1 MRIEIKTWGKTLDG
15 KDIKLYTITN
25 NKGVQV
31 QLSDIGAGIVSIK
44 TPDRDGNI
52 EDIVLGYP
60 NATDYYGD
68 GPCAGKVPGRYANR
82 INNGRFRIDG
92 KEYQLE
98 LNTGDGKH
106 HLHGGTIGFAN
117 QKWASRIEGD
127 SVVFTYLSADGE
139 AGYPSELLARV
150 SYTLNDENK
159 LNIRL
164 GATSTGPTIV
174 NLTNHTYF
182 NLKGEGNGNIL
193 DHKLKLNASRFLP
206 ATNELITTGEMRSVL
221 NTPMD
226 FTEGKLIG
234 KDINSDYQDIING
247 KGYDSCWVI
256 NDLCKDKLNLAAE
269 LSHEGSGRMVQL
281 YTTQPGIQVY
291 TGNWLSGCPK
301 GKNGHEYHDYDGVA
315 LECQAL
321 PDSPNKPNF
330 PNTFLRSGEEYN
342 EIIIFKFSTI
352 K

>member
-1 MRIEIKTWGKTLDG
+1 MNIEVRTWGRTPDN
-15 KDIKLYTITN
+15 KDIKLYTLTN
-25 NKGVQV
+25 GNGIQV
-31 QLSDIGAGIVSIK
+31 QLSDIGAGIVSIMV
-44 TPDRDGNI
+44 PDRDGHKD
-52 EDIVLGYP
+52 DIVLGYP

-68 GPCAGKVPGRYANR
+68 GPCAGKVPGRFANR
-82 INNGRFRIDG
+82 ISHGRFCIDG

-98 LNTGDGKH
+98 LNTGDGHH

-139 AGYPSELLARV
+139 AGYPSELVAKV
-150 SYTLNDENK
+150 YYTLNDENE

-164 GATSTGPTIV
+164 GAWSSGTTIV

-182 NLKGEGNGNIL
+182 NLKGEGKGNIL
-193 DHKLKLNASRFLP
+193 DHKLKLNAARFLP
-206 ATNELITTGEMRSVL
+206 ATNELITTGEMRSVTD
-221 NTPMD
+221 TPMD
-226 FTEGKLIG
+226 FTHGKLIG
-234 KDINSDYQDIING
+234 QDIQKDYPDLING

-256 NDLCKDKLNLAAE
+256 NDLYKDKLNLAAE
-269 LSHEGSGRMVQL
+269 LSHEGVGRMVKI

-301 GKNGHEYHDYDGVA
+301 GKNGHEYNDYEGVA

-330 PNTFLRSGEEYN
+330 PNTFLRAGEEYN
-342 EIIIFKFSTI
+342 ETIIFKFSTF
-352 K
+352 